1 MKSVLMFSAVGE
13 AATGIALLIVPSVV
27 AELLFGEPVVG
38 AGAAAARVAGI
49 ALIALGLACWQ
60 RSPLVGMLA
69 YNVAVT
75 LYLAYLA
82 AAGGLTG
89 VLLWPAVA
97 LHAVFSILLLRAWL
111 AAPER

>member
-1 MKSVLMFSAVGE
+1 
-13 AATGIALLIVPSVV
+13 
-27 AELLFGEPVVG
+27 
-38 AGAAAARVAGI
+38 
-49 ALIALGLACWQ
+49 
-60 RSPLVGMLA
+60 MLA

-82 AAGGLTG
+82 VAGGLTG

-97 LHAVFSILLLRAWL
+97 LHAIFSILLLRAWL